1 MHDFDSSDVV
11 GIAAGAGDRRAEF
24 PARGHSDRD
33 GDSMNPVHKMR
44 ELFQQQFSLSA
55 DQIGPEQCLAD
66 LGIDSL
72 SAIEFMF
79 LLEDKFDICLAEE
92 RGEFRTVA
100 DMENMVLRALS
111 MRSATA

>member
-1 MHDFDSSDVV
+1 MPEHDASNAV
-11 GIAAGAGDRRAEF
+11 GAVDNRIEF
-24 PARGHSDRD
+24 PTGSHIDHE
-33 GDSMNPVHKMR
+33 GDPMNAVEKIQ
-44 ELFQQQFSLSA
+44 ELFQQHFSLSA

-79 LLEDKFDICLAEE
+79 LLEDKFDICLSEE

-100 DMENMVLRALS
+100 DIENMVVRALS
-111 MRSATA
+111 VRSAA